1 MGTARAGTNLF
12 STGFPE
18 NGDRP
23 VKTFVSAVAVF
34 LSATTFSFA
43 QSLPNY
49 GPNAPAQGDSY
60 GKPYSGARPLH
71 FRAYRRAYAYQR
83 RAHYRAHHHWPHWY
97 D

>member
-1 MGTARAGTNLF
+1 M
-12 STGFPE
+12 
-18 NGDRP
+18 
-23 VKTFVSAVAVF
+23 KTFVSAVAVF

-49 GPNAPAQGDSY
+49 GPHAPAQGDSY

-71 FRAYRRAYAYQR
+71 FSAYRRAYAYQR